1 MTALQNPRTVSAAS
15 KGAVVGGDVN
25 KVKKRWT
32 PADRDELG
40 EMRPSFNPGLLVSQ
54 GGAIT
59 KNPLK
64 LHACSLIC
72 EPFKGYVF

>member
-1 MTALQNPRTVSAAS
+1 
-15 KGAVVGGDVN
+15 VGGDVN

-54 GGAIT
+54 GGART
-59 KNPLK
+59 KILLK
-64 LHACSLIC
+64 LHACVLI
-72 EPFKGYVF
+72 